1 MTRGR
6 QDYHHI
12 TLCTQYPYRR
22 AIKPWHCFVDGIAE
36 IFLRITIP
44 VINSPSPPFAR
55 SPLSSSSVRESQ
67 VSTLWILHAI
77 LWLQQRNIDDTTS
90 DRHLSGPMVLFPY
103 SLLFVLP
110 PTLSAQLLSLEPLW
124 GSRADSLPPTPFATG
139 CVIDCSYCLCTCLWN
154 WYCSF
159 QIKLQSHY
167 KQEFILEIQSLTLLI
182 RGQ

>member
-1 MTRGR
+1 MYSISPSPGN
-6 QDYHHI
+6 Q
-12 TLCTQYPYRR
+12 TLTLLCRWR
-22 AIKPWHCFVDGIAE
+22 SRD
-36 IFLRITIP
+36 FLRITIP
-44 VINSPSPPFAR
+44 VINSPSPPFTR

-110 PTLSAQLLSLEPLW
+110 PTLSAELLSLEPLW
-124 GSRADSLPPTPFATG
+124 GSRADSLPPTPFAIG
-139 CVIDCSYCLCTCLWN
+139 CVTDCSYCFCTCLWN
-154 WYCSF
+154 GYCSF
-159 QIKLQSHY
+159 QVNLQLHY
-167 KQEFILEIQSLTLLI
+167 KQGFIFKIQSLTLLI

>member
-1 MTRGR
+1 MYSISPSPSN
-6 QDYHHI
+6 Q
-12 TLCTQYPYRR
+12 TQ
-22 AIKPWHCFVDGIAE
+22 HCFVDGVAE

-110 PTLSAQLLSLEPLW
+110 PTLSLLNFFHSNPSEAQEQILFYHSFRYRMCHRLFILSLYMSVKP
-124 GSRADSLPPTPFATG
+124 
-139 CVIDCSYCLCTCLWN
+139 I
-154 WYCSF
+154 
-159 QIKLQSHY
+159 LQLSD
-167 KQEFILEIQSLTLLI
+167 KVTAALQKGFIFKIQSLALLI